1 MSISYSFST
10 CEVGF
15 PHCYKQNQKILAM
28 SEVQFNLFYVHYE
41 EPLYLFEKRLLSL
54 LISFIYLLLKT
65 YSMFQNSKIKGSN
78 YWDF

>member
-1 MSISYSFST
+1 
-10 CEVGF
+10 
-15 PHCYKQNQKILAM
+15 M

-65 YSMFQNSKIKGSN
+65 YSMFHNSKIKGSN